1 MMLLKKHLDVK
12 PSGAAVRPFHTTIGV
27 VETDDVRL
35 RKALLSK
42 SVQRLGMGFLEIPGL
57 LK

>member
-1 MMLLKKHLDVK
+1 
-12 PSGAAVRPFHTTIGV
+12 VRPFHTTIGV
-27 VETDDVRL
+27 VETDDLVRL